1 MDFERLNKV
10 PELRQKQR
18 SCVLHHNLNVVI
30 LLGVVMLT
38 FFASIHLVGS
48 RHLGKYWTVIPM
60 FCVVVAGIYR
70 VLREDRLYAE
80 RTGFVCPVC
89 GKSLYFSSD
98 AVQRSALI
106 TKGLC
111 PRCKA
116 DVVGTLLGEEVHS
129 EH

>member
-1 MDFERLNKV
+1 MDFERLNRV

-30 LLGVVMLT
+30 LLVVVMLT
-38 FFASIHLVGS
+38 FFASVHLVGS
-48 RHLGKYWTVIPM
+48 RQLGKYWTVVPM
-60 FCVVVAGIYR
+60 LFVAAAGIYV

-98 AVQRSALI
+98 AVQKSALI

-129 EH
+129 EQ